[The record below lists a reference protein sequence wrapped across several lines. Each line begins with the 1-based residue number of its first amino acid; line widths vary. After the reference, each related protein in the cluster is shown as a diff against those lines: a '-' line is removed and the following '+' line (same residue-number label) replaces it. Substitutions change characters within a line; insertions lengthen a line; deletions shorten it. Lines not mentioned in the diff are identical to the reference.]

1 MNQKETNLAKNIIK
15 KHFSVKKKNQSANTK
30 TRIPLAVPPYGWEE
44 VWDALDSMLKMK
56 TTMGRK
62 VKLFEKLFAKYI
74 GVKYAVMVNSGS
86 SANLLALS
94 ILTNP
99 LLDKKRIK
107 INDEIITP
115 AVTWST
121 TVFPIV
127 NVKAKPVFVDVES
140 ETFNIDPQKIEDAI
154 TKKTRAI
161 MTVHL
166 LGNPCNMKIIN
177 KIAKKHNLFLI
188 EDCCEALGA
197 KYEMKKVGTFGD
209 LSTFSFFASHHITTM
224 EGGMLI
230 TNNQQL
236 FEIAKSL
243 RTHGWTRNL
252 KNKKA
257 LEKKYSEIDSRFL
270 FSNLGYNLRPTE
282 LQGAFG
288 IHQIKK
294 INKFLKIRAINA
306 EFWKKRL
313 SSYSDYITFLE
324 DKPNNFNANML
335 FPIKITNN
343 DFFTRD
349 DMVNYL
355 QKNGIETRPVMAGNF
370 VKQPVIKLISHK
382 VSGSLKNSTD
392 LMKNAFLIG
401 NNQNIDKFMRKY
413 VSEIIIKF
421 LDSKIER

>member
-1 MNQKETNLAKNIIK
+1 
-15 KHFSVKKKNQSANTK
+15 
-30 TRIPLAVPPYGWEE
+30 
-44 VWDALDSMLKMK
+44 
-56 TTMGRK
+56 
-62 VKLFEKLFAKYI
+62 
-74 GVKYAVMVNSGS
+74 MVNSWS
-86 SANLLALS
+86 SSNLLALS

-257 LEKKYSEIDSRFL
+257 LEK
-270 FSNLGYNLRPTE
+270 
-282 LQGAFG
+282 
-288 IHQIKK
+288 
-294 INKFLKIRAINA
+294 
-306 EFWKKRL
+306 
-313 SSYSDYITFLE
+313 
-324 DKPNNFNANML
+324 
-335 FPIKITNN
+335 
-343 DFFTRD
+343 
-349 DMVNYL
+349 
-355 QKNGIETRPVMAGNF
+355 
-370 VKQPVIKLISHK
+370 
-382 VSGSLKNSTD
+382 
-392 LMKNAFLIG
+392 
-401 NNQNIDKFMRKY
+401 
-413 VSEIIIKF
+413 
-421 LDSKIER
+421 

>member
-1 MNQKETNLAKNIIK
+1 MNQKETNLTKNIIK
-15 KHFSVKKKNQSANTK
+15 KHFLVKKKNQAANTK

-56 TTMGRK
+56 TTMGQK

-99 LLDKKRIK
+99 LLDKKPIK

-154 TKKTRAI
+154 TEKTRAI
-161 MTVHL
+161 MIVHL

-177 KIAKKHNLFLI
+177 KIAKKYDLFLI

-197 KYEMKKVGTFGD
+197 KYERKKVGTFGD

-230 TNNQQL
+230 TNNQKL

-257 LEKKYSEIDSRFL
+257 LEKKYSKIDSRFL

-294 INKFLKIRAINA
+294 IDKFLKIRATNA
-306 EFWKKRL
+306 KFWKKSL
-313 SSYSDYITFLE
+313 SDYSDYLTFLE
-324 DKPNNFNANML
+324 DKPNNYNANML
-335 FPIKITNN
+335 FPIKIVKNN
-343 DFFTRD
+343 FFTKD
-349 DMVNYL
+349 EMVNYL

-370 VKQPVIKLISHK
+370 VKQPVINLINHK
-382 VSGSLKNSTD
+382 ISGSLKNSTD
-392 LMKNAFLIG
+392 LMENAFLIG
-401 NNQNIDKFMRKY
+401 NHQNIDKFMRKY
-413 VSEIIIKF
+413 VTKIIIKF
-421 LDSKIER
+421 LNSKIKR

>member
-1 MNQKETNLAKNIIK
+1 M
-15 KHFSVKKKNQSANTK
+15 
-30 TRIPLAVPPYGWEE
+30 
-44 VWDALDSMLKMK
+44 MK
-56 TTMGRK
+56 
-62 VKLFEKLFAKYI
+62 
-74 GVKYAVMVNSGS
+74 
-86 SANLLALS
+86 LL
-94 ILTNP
+94 
-99 LLDKKRIK
+99 LLRLLGL
-107 INDEIITP
+107 P
-115 AVTWST
+115 QF
-121 TVFPIV
+121 FPIV

-161 MTVHL
+161 MIVHL

-177 KIAKKHNLFLI
+177 KIAKKYDLFLI

-197 KYEMKKVGTFGD
+197 KYERKKVGTFGD

-230 TNNQQL
+230 TNNQKL

-257 LEKKYSEIDSRFL
+257 LEKKYSKIDSRFL

-294 INKFLKIRAINA
+294 IDKFLKIRATNA
-306 EFWKKRL
+306 KFWKKSL
-313 SSYSDYITFLE
+313 SDYSDYLTFLE
-324 DKPNNFNANML
+324 DKPNNYNANML
-335 FPIKITNN
+335 FPIKIVKNN
-343 DFFTRD
+343 FFTKD
-349 DMVNYL
+349 EMVNYL

-370 VKQPVIKLISHK
+370 VKQPVINLINHK
-382 VSGSLKNSTD
+382 ISGSLKNSTD
-392 LMKNAFLIG
+392 LMENAFLIG
-401 NNQNIDKFMRKY
+401 NHQNIDKFMRKY
-413 VSEIIIKF
+413 VTKIIIKF
-421 LDSKIER
+421 LNSKIKR

>member
-1 MNQKETNLAKNIIK
+1 
-15 KHFSVKKKNQSANTK
+15 
-30 TRIPLAVPPYGWEE
+30 
-44 VWDALDSMLKMK
+44 
-56 TTMGRK
+56 
-62 VKLFEKLFAKYI
+62 
-74 GVKYAVMVNSGS
+74 
-86 SANLLALS
+86 
-94 ILTNP
+94 
-99 LLDKKRIK
+99 
-107 INDEIITP
+107 
-115 AVTWST
+115 
-121 TVFPIV
+121 
-127 NVKAKPVFVDVES
+127 
-140 ETFNIDPQKIEDAI
+140 
-154 TKKTRAI
+154 

-294 INKFLKIRAINA
+294 INKFLKIRATNA

-313 SSYSDYITFLE
+313 SGYSDYITFLE

-392 LMKNAFLIG
+392 LMNNAFLIG

-421 LDSKIER
+421 LDSKIKR

>member
-1 MNQKETNLAKNIIK
+1 
-15 KHFSVKKKNQSANTK
+15 
-30 TRIPLAVPPYGWEE
+30 
-44 VWDALDSMLKMK
+44 
-56 TTMGRK
+56 
-62 VKLFEKLFAKYI
+62 
-74 GVKYAVMVNSGS
+74 
-86 SANLLALS
+86 
-94 ILTNP
+94 
-99 LLDKKRIK
+99 
-107 INDEIITP
+107 
-115 AVTWST
+115 
-121 TVFPIV
+121 
-127 NVKAKPVFVDVES
+127 
-140 ETFNIDPQKIEDAI
+140 
-154 TKKTRAI
+154 
-161 MTVHL
+161 
-166 LGNPCNMKIIN
+166 MKIIN

-257 LEKKYSEIDSRFL
+257 LEKKYSKIDSRFL

-288 IHQIKK
+288 IHQIKMEK
-294 INKFLKIRAINA
+294 EK
-306 EFWKKRL
+306 
-313 SSYSDYITFLE
+313 
-324 DKPNNFNANML
+324 
-335 FPIKITNN
+335 
-343 DFFTRD
+343 
-349 DMVNYL
+349 
-355 QKNGIETRPVMAGNF
+355 
-370 VKQPVIKLISHK
+370 
-382 VSGSLKNSTD
+382 SGSLKNSTD